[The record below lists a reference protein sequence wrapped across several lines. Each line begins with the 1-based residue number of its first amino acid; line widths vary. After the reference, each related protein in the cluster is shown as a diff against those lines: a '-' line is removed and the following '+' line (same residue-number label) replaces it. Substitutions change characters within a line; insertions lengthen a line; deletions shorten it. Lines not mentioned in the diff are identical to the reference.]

1 MWNSLARFLGMRPRS
16 FSGLIFA
23 CLILVVVPLAIP
35 LLYVAESMNQLSKQG
50 QQMVRQMEQIAHYT
64 KILSNRSEKMERGVK
79 LARILNDASLL
90 GSYHENRAKF
100 RGALSGLAALQLTP
114 DQGARLEKVDAA
126 EIEIFRT
133 VANLADAHK
142 APATLRVDFSD
153 LRGAV
158 HDFLKKNDV
167 SVERK
172 MDMMQA
178 MTDEVSRVTIWLA
191 ALMVPL
197 AILLAASTARLITAP
212 IQQISAA
219 IEAMGTGELSRGVKI
234 DGPQDLQRLGE
245 RVEWLRISLLELE
258 KQKTTFLR
266 HVSHELKTPLTS
278 IREGAGL
285 LSEGIAGELT
295 DKQMEIAAILYANS
309 LQLQKQIEDLL
320 NFNALQTGKTVLAC
334 KRLALC
340 PLIEGVIQDHR
351 LALDN
356 KGLTVDLA
364 CPALDAYADEQKLR
378 IIVDNL
384 LSNAVKYSAP
394 GGVIEVSA
402 AAIGGSICIDVADCG
417 RGVAIEDS
425 EKIFDAFYQGRNP
438 PRGGTVK
445 GTGLGLAI
453 AREYAEAHGGR
464 LQLVEQ
470 IDVTRFRVSLPGD
483 RAATST

>member
-1 MWNSLARFLGMRPRS
+1 MRPRS
-16 FSGLIFA
+16 FSGLILA
-23 CLILVVVPLAIP
+23 CLTLVVVPLVIP
-35 LLYVAESMNQLSKQG
+35 LLYAAESMNQLSRQG
-50 QQMVRQMEQIAHYT
+50 RQMVLQMEQIAQYT
-64 KILSNRSEKMERGVK
+64 KILTNRSEKMEHSVK

-90 GSYHENRAKF
+90 GSYYQNRAKF
-100 RGALSGLAALQLTP
+100 RDALSGLAALQLTSG
-114 DQGARLEKVDAA
+114 QGARLEKVDAA
-126 EIEIFRT
+126 EIEIFQA
-133 VANLADAHK
+133 VASLASSHK
-142 APATLRVDFSD
+142 APAALRVDFAP

-158 HDFLKKNDV
+158 HDFLSKNDAP
-167 SVERK
+167 VERQI
-172 MDMMQA
+172 DMMQA
-178 MTDEVSRVTIWLA
+178 MTDEVSRITIWLA
-191 ALMVPL
+191 VLMVPL
-197 AILLAASTARLITAP
+197 AILLAAGAARLITTP
-212 IQQISAA
+212 MQQINAA
-219 IEAMGTGELSRGVKI
+219 IEAMGTGELSRAVKI

-245 RVEWLRISLLELE
+245 RVEWLRVSLLELE

-320 NFNALQTGKTVLAC
+320 NFNALQTGKTVLAN
-334 KRLALC
+334 KTLALY

-356 KGLTVDLA
+356 KALTVELA
-364 CPALDAYADEQKLR
+364 CPVLEMHADEQKLR

-384 LSNAVKYSAP
+384 LSNAIKYSAP
-394 GGVIEVSA
+394 GGAIEVSA
-402 AAIGGSICIDVADCG
+402 AEIGGSICIEVADSGC
-417 RGVAIEDS
+417 GVATEDR

-438 PRGGTVK
+438 PQGGTVK

-464 LQLVEQ
+464 IQLMEQ
-470 IDVTRFRVSLPGD
+470 GEVTRFRVSLPGE
-483 RAATST
+483 RAATGV